1 MREKSYVL
9 VWFRSQNRIKGV
21 PRRDDLIPACK
32 KTVAL
37 VFKSSW
43 KPVRSCP
50 VVGKC
55 THSVYVEVTFVPC
68 ALQESNRTRQTATV
82 DQQGHSVEGE
92 PTAMLCGLFY
102 FLTLISERLKN
113 LINLILSTWV

>member
-21 PRRDDLIPACK
+21 PRRDDPIPACK

-55 THSVYVEVTFVPC
+55 THSVYVEVTFVSC
-68 ALQESNRTRQTATV
+68 ALQESNRTRQTATGDHRATV
-82 DQQGHSVEGE
+82 WKENQQQCYVG
-92 PTAMLCGLFY
+92 CFI
-102 FLTLISERLKN
+102 F
-113 LINLILSTWV
+113 